1 MDLADFTYRIPDEL
15 IADQPPKVRGQAR
28 LLTLDRKTGEFQDR
42 SYPDIVEMLDS
53 GDVLVINDTRVIR
66 ARLITEKVATG
77 VKRQACSGTRHN
89 RYSYTRIRF

>member
-42 SYPDIVEMLDS
+42 SLLQLP
-53 GDVLVINDTRVIR
+53 
-66 ARLITEKVATG
+66 A
-77 VKRQACSGTRHN
+77 
-89 RYSYTRIRF
+89 